1 MGDKTCPYRDQQS
14 LFTVPHRTNL
24 EYELS
29 PEWLGGQSSR
39 KVISVSSLYNMTPS
53 SQCGHRITLYSKQNQ
68 MQSVSRLLCNPV
80 TTINVGNGCFF
91 FQVFNLISWQ
101 SCIQGQNQP
110 TKPTLRHQSVAVS
123 DTCDTYTFEHILGL
137 QKCKM
142 LKCVSGTVF
151 ILCLLQTHIA
161 HPSVKGLYFR

>member
-1 MGDKTCPYRDQQS
+1 MF
-14 LFTVPHRTNL
+14 L
-24 EYELS
+24 LS
-29 PEWLGGQSSR
+29 NFQYDL
-39 KVISVSSLYNMTPS
+39 VA
-53 SQCGHRITLYSKQNQ
+53 TLYTGAESTNQ
-68 MQSVSRLLCNPV
+68 TNA
-80 TTINVGNGCFF
+80 
-91 FQVFNLISWQ
+91 
-101 SCIQGQNQP
+101 P
-110 TKPTLRHQSVAVS
+110 TSERAFSVAVS